1 MVDVVASSDAWHRR
15 PAHAQPGIL
24 DDKRSRQ
31 PARCCTHLMTAT
43 WGVAAASA
51 LIACAVAVSAC
62 GSSQDS
68 RVSSKAA
75 SPTPERDGLPAA
87 SSYQSPEQAT
97 LSWFYAINH
106 KDKAAAVAHFEPAAS
121 YQMNW
126 GNGDTSMWPTFS
138 ALHCKPVTQSAT
150 TASVSCTFSESEAP
164 SVGSPDSFWA
174 VELQRQ
180 SDGRWLISTYG
191 QG

>member
-1 MVDVVASSDAWHRR
+1 MTLPFMPRKLTVAEHRYRTLRKASVR
-15 PAHAQPGIL
+15 P
-24 DDKRSRQ
+24 RRRQ
-31 PARCCTHLMTAT
+31 CAVLNPMAARRGTAAT
-43 WGVAAASA
+43 AA

-68 RVSSKAA
+68 KVSSPAA
-75 SPTPERDGLPAA
+75 SPTPERADFPAA

-106 KDKAAAVAHFEPAAS
+106 KDKAAAVAHFEAAAAG
-121 YQMNW
+121 QMNW
-126 GNGDTSMWPTFS
+126 GNGDTSTWPTFS
-138 ALHCKPVTQSAT
+138 ALHCKPTSHSAT
-150 TASVSCTFSESEAP
+150 TAYVNCTFSESQAP
-164 SVGSPDSFWA
+164 SVGNPDSFWT

-180 SDGRWLISTYG
+180 PDGRWLISSYG